1 MRNAAAA
8 ETVKGVTILKLFA
21 GEQLVDKH
29 AENLNDS
36 DIGPAR
42 LMMLRR
48 RQVAEGRKR
57 IIVAAFLSMFNEMT
71 CSLVAL
77 TVFGVYSYLGKT
89 LTFDQAFPAL
99 LYISILKTAVNPILG
114 QIRALAQAKRSLQQL
129 SFFCTPK
136 HMPELVETV
145 SSPKQRTRASF
156 AKRGAT
162 RDAPPEVRITNGSFD
177 WGSNE
182 TGGRDRVLRG
192 INVVFP
198 AGKLTAIVG
207 KAGCGKSSLLA
218 ALLGE
223 MNADSATVVQLGY
236 AVALSTQEPWLRSAT
251 VRENILFGCPMDSAR
266 YADVL
271 HVCGLDA
278 DINSL
283 PAGDMTLCGTK
294 SSDLSL
300 SQKQKICVARAVYC
314 GADVYMFDEPFASL
328 TATESSQ
335 LFTSC
340 FLEHLA
346 GRTRILVTNR
356 LDLLDQVD
364 HIVCMTDA
372 GGILCCGSHADISS
386 RHPELFSSMSKKRHS
401 LSLSDA
407 ASPMFA
413 LASSSAPPSDSSSFA
428 YVAPLSS
435 PAEDAAAKFSSPDLL
450 KFYAGAVGRHRA
462 VAAGLLLALSHI
474 SRVLSYLWIAHWVQ
488 AVQADT
494 SAETQFNYYITVFGS
509 LIAASSALML
519 LRDAMLFASESK
531 ASSFLHLTTLRTLMR
546 APLSFFATT
555 SANGIIA
562 HLTTGQD
569 AIDAALPRALNN
581 TANGLTMVSC
591 VLVAVSSVAWPFV
604 LVPVF
609 IAYFYLKSSQSYRP
623 LSRELKRL
631 QAAIEPRMYSLLSE
645 AYAGARIIRAFGL
658 VDSFHTEIEN
668 RVDAFNRVVLPSI
681 SVVRW
686 LGVRMEL
693 CANLIVTFSCIAA
706 VFAPKYHPGYLP
718 GYAAF
723 IGFALSEAFGAKD
736 TLLHSV
742 RCCSMRACL
751 FALSRA
757 QVSHW
762 SELEASL
769 TSVDTARQ
777 YSLVEPE
784 APLESGGSDV
794 VGDSWPLTG
803 NISFHEVCM
812 PASEG
817 GPCKLIATTFY
828 GNCDTAR
835 SRALGGVAERFF
847 RNQRRRM
854 LRLPLN
860 QRHSRAL
867 KLHCCASSHGRALQR
882 QDLYRRAGYCKA
894 RAAAAAAGR
903 KPGFASARVVFGQ
916 HQEECGSSV
925 AAQR

>member
-8 ETVKGVTILKLFA
+8 ETVKGASILKLFA
-21 GEQLVDKH
+21 GERLVDRH
-29 AENLNDS
+29 VENMNDS

-48 RQVAEGRKR
+48 RQVAEARKR
-57 IIVAAFLSMFNEMT
+57 IIVAAFQSMFNEMT

-136 HMPELVETV
+136 HMPELAQTV

-162 RDAPPEVRITNGSFD
+162 LDAAPEVRITNGSFD

-198 AGKLTAIVG
+198 AGKLTAVVG
-207 KAGCGKSSLLA
+207 KVGCGKSSLFA

-223 MNADSATVVQLGY
+223 MNADSATVVQMGY
-236 AVALSTQEPWLRSAT
+236 AVAFSTQEPWLRTAT
-251 VRENILFGCPMDSAR
+251 VRDNILFGCPMDSAR

-271 HVCGLDA
+271 RVCGLEA

-294 SSDLSL
+294 SCDLSVG
-300 SQKQKICVARAVYC
+300 QKQKISVARAVYC

-328 TATESSQ
+328 TASESSQ

-356 LDLLDQVD
+356 LDLLDQAD
-364 HIVCMTDA
+364 NIVCMTDA
-372 GGILCCGSHADISS
+372 GGILCCGSLADISS
-386 RHPELFSSMSKKRHS
+386 KHPELLSSMSKKRHS

-407 ASPMFA
+407 SSMFA
-413 LASSSAPPSDSSSFA
+413 AASSSVPPSDGSSFA

-435 PAEDAAAKFSSPDLL
+435 PAEDEAAKCSTPDLL
-450 KFYAGAVGRHRA
+450 KFYAGAIGRRRA
-462 VAAGLLLALSHI
+462 VAAGLLVALSQI
-474 SRVLSYLWIAHWVQ
+474 SRVFSYLWIAHWVR
-488 AVQADT
+488 AVQAD
-494 SAETQFNYYITVFGS
+494 SSEEAHFNYYITVFGC

-519 LRDAMLFASESK
+519 LRDAVLFVSESK
-531 ASSFLHLTTLRTLMR
+531 ASTYLHSRTLRSLMR

-555 SANGIIA
+555 PATGIIS
-562 HLTTGQD
+562 HLTAGQD
-569 AIDAALPRALNN
+569 ALDAALPRALNI
-581 TANGLTMVSC
+581 TANGLTVVSC
-591 VLVAVSSVAWPFV
+591 VLIVVSSVAWPFV

-609 IAYFYLKSSQSYRP
+609 IAYFYLMSSQSYRP

-631 QAAIEPRMYSLLSE
+631 QAATEPRIYSLLSE

-658 VDSFHTEIEN
+658 VGSFHTEIEG
-668 RVDAFNRVVLPSI
+668 RVDAFNRVALPSI

-706 VFAPKYHPGYLP
+706 VFAPKYHPEYLP

-723 IGFALSEAFGAKD
+723 IGFALSEAFGVKD

-742 RCCSMRACL
+742 RYCSVRARVCMFALLFHARVCVCLRYCSMRALVFMFGCL
-751 FALSRA
+751 
-757 QVSHW
+757 
-762 SELEASL
+762 
-769 TSVDTARQ
+769 
-777 YSLVEPE
+777 
-784 APLESGGSDV
+784 
-794 VGDSWPLTG
+794 
-803 NISFHEVCM
+803 
-812 PASEG
+812 
-817 GPCKLIATTFY
+817 
-828 GNCDTAR
+828 R
-835 SRALGGVAERFF
+835 SPVPR
-847 RNQRRRM
+847 
-854 LRLPLN
+854 
-860 QRHSRAL
+860 
-867 KLHCCASSHGRALQR
+867 
-882 QDLYRRAGYCKA
+882 
-894 RAAAAAAGR
+894 
-903 KPGFASARVVFGQ
+903 
-916 HQEECGSSV
+916 
-925 AAQR
+925 